1 MSSVF
6 VLLLITNL
14 GVQQAAQFD
23 TMKSC
28 LEASD
33 RIKKM
38 ESFCVEKKP
47 LDSREIE
54 QFMGI
59 FRRLIREIDSDAK
72 N

>member
-6 VLLLITNL
+6 VLILVSSM
-14 GVQQAAQFD
+14 GAQQAAQFD

-33 RIKKM
+33 RIKKV
-38 ESFCVEKKP
+38 ESFCVEQKP

-54 QFMGI
+54 QFMGM
-59 FRRLIREIDSDAK
+59 FRKLVKDLET

>member
-6 VLLLITNL
+6 VLLLITNM
-14 GVQQAAQFD
+14 GVQNAAQFD

-54 QFMGI
+54 QFMGM
-59 FRRLIREIDSDAK
+59 FRKMIKDMD
-72 N
+72 